1 MGSPNH
7 TPKRFKTI
15 LRLVAAVAVLSAW
28 TLALVGFGSACSKQ
42 AKTFVD
48 LMSTVPDSTG
58 HFAYWAIDDLN
69 EDEDLWGVYG
79 RFQESADAHQL
90 EEFVP
95 VLATVKQ
102 SAKAVSYDNT
112 SLKNPVTVL
121 HGDFDI
127 NSTEAR
133 LETIGYSE
141 TRYRDV
147 GIWILQDNQTIFKSV
162 ALRSTAILMGDDS
175 DLRACIDVIVKN
187 NTRSLNGDP
196 YIRLVADKLP
206 NGVIVEIDRADISHG
221 EQYPDLVT
229 YGKSYAKANK
239 DMLKLTAVYMFSDGP
254 AAGAARQQVKDYL
267 AASYKEI
274 QVRRDGNFVI
284 ATSQIS
290 IAEFAQS
297 LGF

>member
-7 TPKRFKTI
+7 TPNRFKTI

-28 TLALVGFGSACSKQ
+28 TLALVGFGSACSKE

-58 HFAYWAIDDLN
+58 HFAYWAVDDLN
-69 EDEDLWGVYG
+69 EDEDLWGVYAT
-79 RFQESADAHQL
+79 FEESTDTQQL
-90 EEFVP
+90 KEFIP

-112 SLKNPVTVL
+112 SLKNPVTVFR
-121 HGDFDI
+121 GDFDI
-127 NSTEAR
+127 NNTKAR

-141 TRYRDV
+141 TRYKDV
-147 GIWILQDNQTIFKSV
+147 GIWTLHEDQTIFKSV
-162 ALRSTAILMGDDS
+162 ALRSTSILMGDDS

-254 AAGAARQQVKDYL
+254 AAGAAQQQIRDHL
-267 AASYKEI
+267 AATFEEVK
-274 QVRRDGNFVI
+274 VRRDGNLVI

-297 LGF
+297 LRF

>member
-1 MGSPNH
+1 
-7 TPKRFKTI
+7 

-28 TLALVGFGSACSKQ
+28 TLVLVGFGSACSKE
-42 AKTFVD
+42 AKTFVG
-48 LMSTVPDSTG
+48 LMRTVPDSTG
-58 HFAYWAIDDLN
+58 HFVYWAIDDLN
-69 EDEDLWGVYG
+69 EDEDLWGLYTTFEG
-79 RFQESADAHQL
+79 SADTQQL
-90 EEFVP
+90 KEFIP

-112 SLKNPVTVL
+112 SLKNPVTVFR
-121 HGDFDI
+121 GDFDI
-127 NSTEAR
+127 NNTKAR

-147 GIWILQDNQTIFKSV
+147 GIWTLHEGQTIFKSV
-162 ALRSTAILMGDDS
+162 ALRSTAILLGDDS

-206 NGVIVEIDRADISHG
+206 NGLIVEIDRADISHG

-229 YGKSYAKANK
+229 YGKSYVKANK

-254 AAGAARQQVKDYL
+254 AAGAVQQQIKADL
-267 AASYKEI
+267 AATFEEVK
-274 QVRRDGNFVI
+274 VRRDGNFVI